1 MCDHEKEYFLHQQR
15 AQNMIEDDQMFMGGN
30 RLNEHG
36 FEMPTLPDVTYDMMS
51 DDNFMVRKL
60 DEIIVGCEARVHMNH
75 IHNESNV
82 EIGMLNRK
90 IWSGTQLPLNIE
102 ERWRW
107 LVSHYEIEHTLW
119 MYPEHYF
126 VGNDKQPGIMG
137 HNVDEHDEHLVP
149 LSMEELCNLEQIY
162 SPHDS
167 YVCEINNRLKSVLWK
182 VGGENNPIEGSQAP
196 LLSDVGL
203 HMLCLQCIQ
212 HVLYTSNMY
221 RIDDKKDKS
230 NYLDP
235 DWELTICELVHEM
248 CEQYR
253 NEGIN
258 IPRCIV
264 DKLASFHMSL
274 GTYSHRNY
282 AMIDDLISEAL
293 HRLCLPAIVAGGF
306 AARRLGHT
314 IRRNHV
320 DIFTYV
326 PPWFDESTLPW
337 RFGPCFPNVH
347 SQTHIPQGLGWPPS
361 SHESNDPPNV
371 SWSVKYH
378 PVNEYS
384 ILNMMSHCDF
394 AHAIQMCVVQCV
406 ISHPGYPQNALV
418 FHQYEK
424 PFVFKFILL
433 KARSVDQCLEMYE
446 HTSMMIHNIVNGF
459 DIDPCKCFG
468 VKWKHP
474 VHEMPCVLKHENSD
488 DMIYMRISDMGVWPT
503 QEHFVTW
510 DPIWSSVKDGI
521 ERYTYVYNMCIKG
534 KVPWAV
540 YQAAAY
546 VHVYNLSSNKDQT
559 EIERVKNIR
568 VLCHGI
574 TCLDDM
580 LRKYLSRTEIIIQR
594 GLLDMR
600 LNPRTIHEANVLLM
614 KMCINH
620 LNIGIR

>member
-1 MCDHEKEYFLHQQR
+1 MCDHEKEYFLCQQR
-15 AQNMIEDDQMFMGGN
+15 VQNMIEDDQMFMGGN
-30 RLNEHG
+30 RLNEQG
-36 FEMPTLPDVTYDMMS
+36 FEMSTLPNVTYDMMS

-60 DEIIVGCEARVHMNH
+60 DEIIVGCEARIHMNYL
-75 IHNESNV
+75 HNESNV
-82 EIGMLNRK
+82 KIGMFNQK

-107 LVSHYEIEHTLW
+107 VLSHYEIECTLW

-126 VGNDKQPGIMG
+126 VGNEKQPGIMG
-137 HNVDEHDEHLVP
+137 HDVDEHDEHLVP

-162 SPHDS
+162 NPDDS
-167 YVCEINNRLKSVLWK
+167 YVCEINNHLKSVLWK
-182 VGGENNPIEGSQAP
+182 VGGENNTIEGFQAP
-196 LLSDVGL
+196 LLCDVGL

-221 RIDDKKDKS
+221 RINDQKDKA

-253 NEGIN
+253 EQRIN

-274 GTYSHRNY
+274 CTYSHKNY
-282 AMIDDLISEAL
+282 AMIDDLTSEAL
-293 HRLCLPAIVAGGF
+293 HRLCLPAIVVGGF
-306 AARRLGHT
+306 AARRIGHT
-314 IRRNHV
+314 IHCNHM

-326 PPWFDESTLPW
+326 PLRFDESTLPW

-347 SQTHIPQGLGWPPS
+347 SQTHIPQGLGWPPCL
-361 SHESNDPPNV
+361 HESNDTPNV

-384 ILNMMSHCDF
+384 ILSMMGRCDF
-394 AHAIQMCVVQCV
+394 AHTIQMCVIQC
-406 ISHPGYPQNALV
+406 IFSHPGHPHNALV
-418 FHQYEK
+418 FCSYEK
-424 PFVFKFILL
+424 PFVLKFILL
-433 KARSVDQCLEMYE
+433 KATSEDQCLEMYE
-446 HTSMMIHNIVNGF
+446 HTSMMIHIIVNGF

-468 VKWKHP
+468 VKWKCP

-488 DMIYMRISDMGVWPT
+488 VMIYMHILDMGVWPT
-503 QEHFVTW
+503 HEHFVTW
-510 DPIWSSVKDGI
+510 NAIWSSIKDGI
-521 ERYTYVYNMCIKG
+521 EWYAYVYNMCING
-534 KVPWAV
+534 KVLWAV

-546 VHVYNLSSNKDQT
+546 VHVYNLSLNKDQT
-559 EIERVKNIR
+559 EIKRAKNIH
-568 VLCHGI
+568 VLCHNI

-580 LRKYLSRTEIIIQR
+580 LCKYLSRTQTIIQR
-594 GLLDMR
+594 GLLDM
-600 LNPRTIHEANVLLM
+600 
-614 KMCINH
+614 
-620 LNIGIR
+620 